1 MAYGNRGGNRQQAA
15 GKATYMPVTGFFL
28 SKNGTSS
35 TVKVN
40 ADVVKNLGGIAEGDT
55 LILFTEDQ
63 KNSKGD
69 FVKTH
74 SLKRIPADS

>member
-1 MAYGNRGGNRQQAA
+1 MAYGNRRAAGNGSQ

-40 ADVVKNLGGIAEGDT
+40 ADVVKALGDIAEGDT

-63 KNSKGD
+63 KNAKGD

-74 SLKRIPADS
+74 SLKRIPNA